1 MRACERAANQRSL
14 EAEMAV
20 NVVELEGASGVKRS
34 GTASA
39 VVWNN
44 DVRYGVDVDESGAR
58 NWNQEQIIT

>member
-1 MRACERAANQRSL
+1 
-14 EAEMAV
+14 MAV